1 MSTTATAQEI
11 ERTVIESLKEFG
23 VDQAELTPDASFEDL
38 GVDSLDLAELA
49 QVIEERYGIEL
60 KGSDVAEVR
69 NVQDAVALIAERG

>member
-11 ERTVIESLKEFG
+11 EQVVIESLKEFG
-23 VDQAELTPDASFEDL
+23 VDQAEISAQASFEDM

-49 QVIEERYGIEL
+49 QVIEERFGIEL

>member
-69 NVQDAVALIAERG
+69 NVRDAVALITERA